1 MKRTIL
7 IGILTGSLFAGTG
20 VCQSTRYSQTTTHH
34 KKETKKK
41 SVKRIGGGAAAG
53 AVAGALIGGGKG
65 AAIGAAAGGG
75 AGAVYDVHKKH
86 QARKSTQAEYRN
98 R

>member
-1 MKRTIL
+1 MKRMIV
-7 IGILTGSLFAGTG
+7 GSLAIASLISVAPSSQVFAAE
-20 VCQSTRYSQTTTHH
+20 TTQKVH

-41 SVKRIGGGAAAG
+41 SVERIGGGAAAG

-75 AGAVYDVHKKH
+75 AGTAYDVHKKH
-86 QARKSTQAEYRN
+86 QAKKNGEQ
-98 R
+98 